1 MAVGTGNLGL
11 SLFIRD
17 DRLVFDYNIF
27 TDHHVV
33 RTQHP
38 LPEGEMSVG
47 VHFHRDG
54 DAGTA
59 TLFVDGEASTSMSVP
74 FVVRVLGSTGLDVG
88 RDALSTVSEEYH
100 GPFPF
105 TGTLHELTIHLPER
119 GADEITED
127 AVLAMRTELARE

>member
-11 SLFIRD
+11 TLFIRD

-33 RTQHP
+33 RTRHP
-38 LPEGEMSVG
+38 LPIGETSVG

-54 DAGTA
+54 DTGTA
-59 TLFVDGEASTSMSVP
+59 TLFVDGEASATMAVP

-88 RDALSTVSEEYH
+88 RDALSTVSEEYQ

-105 TGTLHELTIHLPER
+105 NGTLHELTIHLPER
-119 GADEITED
+119 GTDEMTED